1 VILLEAGQTTDDSF
15 DSKLLF
21 AAILADRGHRILID
35 EETLPPDA
43 DRSRRYEA
51 FPFLADLAQTPP
63 SSILLIGAED
73 ISTATLQRL
82 RALGLPETA
91 PITTLGRF
99 PDHQSEIAARTK
111 LAYALGREATVVD
124 LDAAIGKAFTA
135 AGVCP
140 IAAPERPFRTASTRT
155 PELFLHLPADW
166 FDEPH
171 IPPLLAALDN
181 VPDFRLSVVTTGA
194 AKDRMKRTRFAALNL
209 LSYGEL
215 GPAALAAR
223 ADVAAIFGH
232 GIPGERMAAL
242 AIEMLASGKTV
253 IDCTLDAAFEASG
266 APVVRGP
273 AEPAAL
279 PPFLSASILP
289 NLAAIGRAA
298 RDNPWMTARAIARLE
313 AAAGLAP
320 PPPRS
325 TPAPNP
331 RTVFLPTNG
340 SGLGH
345 AQRCTV
351 IARELTQP
359 DDALFLAFP
368 SCVPLVEG
376 RGFPCLPLVQKSADH
391 PEEWANDLVNYARL
405 RRTLSPRDHLVFD
418 GGYVFDSIYR
428 AIHDTGC
435 TATWIRRGL
444 WRPGQVSDA
453 PLERERAFRSVLVP
467 EEAFPELNVDYSR
480 GPRVHRVGPIVQPP
494 APMDPATVRSRLA
507 ETFGTPFDTLV
518 VTMLGGGVAAD
529 RTAQVQAIAGLL
541 EKRPATLHLVVVWPH
556 ARVAPG
562 LSGWR
567 NTRLVRTRDTLTL
580 ARAADLAISAVG
592 YNTFHELLYNRIPA
606 IFIPQVAA
614 WLDDQERRARAASD
628 RGLAETVLA
637 HELLILER
645 RLRTLLDSGAAKLRQ
660 ALAQID
666 LPATGNAS
674 AARLIEAE
682 AAR

>member
-1 VILLEAGQTTDDSF
+1 VILIEAGQATDRGF
-15 DSKLLF
+15 ESKLLF
-21 AAILADRGHRILID
+21 AAMLTERGHRIVID
-35 EETLPPDA
+35 EATLPPEA
-43 DRSRRYEA
+43 DRHCKYEA
-51 FPFLADLAQTPP
+51 APFLADMAETPP
-63 SSILLIGAED
+63 ASVLLIGAED
-73 ISTATLQRL
+73 IATETLLRL
-82 RALGLPETA
+82 RALPATVGVTA
-91 PITTLGRF
+91 LGRF
-99 PDHQSEIAARTK
+99 PDHQAEIGARTK
-111 LAYALGREATVVD
+111 LAYALGREARVVD
-124 LDAAIGKAFTA
+124 LATIMGDQLAAVGL
-135 AGVCP
+135 CP
-140 IAAPERPFRTASTRT
+140 LAAPDRPPAPVPART
-155 PELFLHLPADW
+155 PDLLLYLPADW
-166 FDEPH
+166 LEEPH
-171 IPPLLAALDN
+171 LLPLLATLDN
-181 VPDFRLSVVTTGA
+181 MPDFRLSVVTSGQ
-194 AKDRMKRTRFAALNL
+194 AKDHVKRTRHAALDIFSVAE
-209 LSYGEL
+209 LS
-215 GPAALAAR
+215 PAALARR
-223 ADVAAIFGH
+223 ADVAAIFGE
-232 GIPGERMAAL
+232 GIPGERMAVL
-242 AIEMLASGKTV
+242 AIDMLAGGRTV
-253 IDCTLDAAFEASG
+253 IDGTLDAALDRTG

-273 AEPAAL
+273 TEPAAL
-279 PPFLSASILP
+279 PAFLAASVLP
-289 NLAAIGRAA
+289 NLAAIGRAT
-298 RDNPWMTARAIARLE
+298 RESPWMNARAISRLE
-313 AAAGLAP
+313 VAAGLAP
-320 PPPRS
+320 PAPRPTRPPHR
-325 TPAPNP
+325 P

-351 IARELTQP
+351 IASELARPQ
-359 DDALFLAFP
+359 DALFLAFP

-391 PEEWANDLVNYARL
+391 PEEFANDLVNYARL
-405 RRTLSPRDHLVFD
+405 RRTLAPGDHLVFD

-428 AIHDTGC
+428 AIHDQGC

-444 WRPGQVSDA
+444 LRPGQVADA
-453 PLERERAFRSVLVP
+453 PLDRERAFGSVLVP

-480 GPRVHRVGPIVQPP
+480 GPRVRRVGPIVQPP
-494 APMDPATVRSRLA
+494 APTDPATVRARLA

-518 VTMLGGGVAAD
+518 VTMLGGGVASD

-541 EKRPATLHLVVVWPH
+541 EPRPDTLHLVVVWPH

-645 RLRTLLDSGAAKLRQ
+645 RLRTLLDGGAAKLRE
-660 ALAQID
+660 ALAALD
-666 LPATGNAS
+666 LPATGNAA

>member
-1 VILLEAGQTTDDSF
+1 MILVEAGQPTDESF
-15 DSKLLF
+15 DAKLLF
-21 AAILADRGHRILID
+21 AAMLAERGHPVVID
-35 EETLPPDA
+35 ENTLPPDA
-43 DRSRRYEA
+43 DRHRRYEA
-51 FPFLADLAQTPP
+51 LPFLADLAENPP
-63 SSILLIGAED
+63 ASVLLIGAEN
-73 ISTATLQRL
+73 IATETLLRL
-82 RALGLPETA
+82 RSLPEPAAVTA
-91 PITTLGRF
+91 LGRF
-99 PDHQSEIAARTK
+99 ADRQAEIGACTK
-111 LAYALGREATVVD
+111 LAYALGREATLLD
-124 LDAAIGKAFTA
+124 LADVLGETLPVADL
-135 AGVCP
+135 CP
-140 IAAPERPFRTASTRT
+140 LAAPQRPLPPAPART
-155 PELFLHLPADW
+155 PDLLLYMPAEW
-166 FDEPH
+166 LDEPH
-171 IPPLLAALDN
+171 VLPLLAALDN
-181 VPDFRLSVVTTGA
+181 MPDFRLAVVTSGP
-194 AKDRMKRTRFAALNL
+194 AKDRVKRTRHAALNVF
-209 LSYGEL
+209 STAEL
-215 GPAALAAR
+215 APAALAR
-223 ADVAAIFGH
+223 NADVAAFFGE
-232 GIPGERMAAL
+232 GIPGGRMAAL
-242 AIEMLASGKTV
+242 AVDMLASGKTV
-253 IDCTLDAAFEASG
+253 IDCTSDAAFDGTG

-279 PPFLSASILP
+279 PAFLAASVLP

-298 RDNPWMTARAIARLE
+298 RESPWMTARAISRLE

-320 PPPRS
+320 PARATPR
-325 TPAPNP
+325 APDRA

-345 AQRCTV
+345 AQRCTL
-351 IARELTQP
+351 IARELARP
-359 DDALFLAFP
+359 EDALFLAFP

-405 RRTLSPRDHLVFD
+405 RRTLTPRDHLVFD

-428 AIHDTGC
+428 AIHDAGC

-480 GPRVHRVGPIVQPP
+480 GPRVRRVGPIVQPP
-494 APMDPATVRSRLA
+494 AAMDPATVRARLA
-507 ETFGTPFDTLV
+507 ETFGLPFDTLV
-518 VTMLGGGVAAD
+518 VTMLGGGVASD
-529 RTAQVQAIAGLL
+529 RTAQVQAIAGHLDH
-541 EKRPATLHLVVVWPH
+541 RPGTLHLVVVWPH

-562 LSGWR
+562 LAGWR

-606 IFIPQVAA
+606 IFIPQVAIY
-614 WLDDQERRARAASD
+614 LDDQERRARAASD

-637 HELLILER
+637 HELLLLER
-645 RLRTLLDSGAAKLRQ
+645 RLRALLDSGAAALRD
-660 ALAQID
+660 ALAGLD
-666 LPATGNAS
+666 LPETGNAA